1 MVRTPY
7 INDLISGTHI
17 WNDYSTI
24 TPCGWFNKVKVKTNM
39 DYFTNLGYF
48 FILTYFFMGDNG
60 GNRFILSSD
69 NDDLVFL
76 LFLHEV

>member
-1 MVRTPY
+1 
-7 INDLISGTHI
+7 
-17 WNDYSTI
+17 
-24 TPCGWFNKVKVKTNM
+24 M